1 MDYMIIVGALAA
13 VAVILLII
21 IIAIFKSGRNAA
33 EEYNRQIRHAA
44 KKGAD
49 YDDGS
54 GRRPVRA
61 RKAPVQEEDE
71 EDEED
76 DEDDE
81 EEVVVRR
88 PVKKQWKI
96 LMENLDTWEKYTFIF
111 YDNIG
116 IGRKREGSEFEKYL
130 VVRDDARVS
139 KLHCAIISNGGRLYL
154 KDMESRNGT
163 YLNGELIEK
172 PIVIQKED
180 VIGVGETNIEIK
192 KILRERD

>member
-1 MDYMIIVGALAA
+1 MDYMIIVGALVAI
-13 VAVILLII
+13 AVILLII
-21 IIAIFKSGRNAA
+21 IIAIFKSGRAAA
-33 EEYNRQIRHAA
+33 EEYNRQIMHVA
-44 KKGAD
+44 KRGAD

-54 GRRPVRA
+54 RRRPAHAHKV
-61 RKAPVQEEDE
+61 PVQEQ

-76 DEDDE
+76 D

-88 PVKKQWKI
+88 PEKKQWKI
-96 LMENLDTWEKYTFIF
+96 IMENLDTWEKYTFIF

-116 IGRKREGSEFEKYL
+116 IGRKREGSAFEKYL
-130 VVRDDARVS
+130 VIRDDARVS
-139 KLHCAIISNGGRLYL
+139 KLHCAIISKGGRLYL

-163 YLNGELIEK
+163 RLNGECIEK